1 MIDPVD
7 RYGDGTVVTS
17 KMGTKDFKEGEN
29 VYKRDCEDTTK
40 ASNCFAFMML
50 KVMLMNVLM

>member
-1 MIDPVD
+1 
-7 RYGDGTVVTS
+7 
-17 KMGTKDFKEGEN
+17 MGTKDFKEGEN